1 MHQVAGTGG
10 DTLRRTV
17 YLIICVIVILLVLI
31 AGYCMTHASISA
43 LPNPGPIEI
52 SLAMK
57 TKDWYIARAA
67 RAELP
72 PQPANDADSISKGEA
87 LFGMEC
93 VSCHGQDGH
102 TPTAIG
108 RSMYPR
114 VLDLGSAEVQ
124 DMSDREL
131 FWIVKNGVRLSGM
144 PGFAR
149 INSDQE
155 IWHLAHF
162 VRSLGL
168 KPKH

>member
-1 MHQVAGTGG
+1 M
-10 DTLRRTV
+10 RRTV
-17 YLIICVIVILLVLI
+17 WLTIWVIVALLAI
-31 AGYCMTHASISA
+31 TSAYCVTRASISA
-43 LPNPGPIEI
+43 LPNPGPVEK

-57 TKDWYIARAA
+57 AKDWYIGRAA
-67 RAELP
+67 RAQLP

-93 VSCHGQDGH
+93 VSCHGEDGH

-114 VLDLGSAEVQ
+114 VLDLGSPEVQ
-124 DMSDREL
+124 EMNDREL
-131 FWIVKNGVRLSGM
+131 FWVVQNGIRLSGM
-144 PGFAR
+144 PGFAH

-162 VRSLGL
+162 VRSLRL
-168 KPKH
+168 QATR